1 MILDISVRRDI
12 AGGEV
17 NGSRAINT
25 REAQAKVLVK
35 DGHSVVMG
43 GILSMDDVLNES
55 GVPWLKDI
63 PILGYLFKAKR
74 RQVVKNELVIF
85 LQPKILNNDTLSKDL
100 QMSDLGSAAPPL
112 DPPPAADKGEEFD
125 AEDLESEIETF

>member
-1 MILDISVRRDI
+1 MILDIAVRRDI
-12 AGGEV
+12 AGGDT

-43 GILSMDDVLNES
+43 GILSMDEVLNEA

-63 PILGYLFKAKR
+63 PILGYLFKSKR
-74 RQVVKNELVIF
+74 RQVIKNELVIF
-85 LQPKILNNDTLSKDL
+85 LQPKILNNEVLSKDI
-100 QMSDLGSAAPPL
+100 QMSDLGSTAPPL
-112 DPPPAADKGEEFD
+112 EPPPAAGSEEFD
-125 AEDLESEIETF
+125 AEDLDSEFETL